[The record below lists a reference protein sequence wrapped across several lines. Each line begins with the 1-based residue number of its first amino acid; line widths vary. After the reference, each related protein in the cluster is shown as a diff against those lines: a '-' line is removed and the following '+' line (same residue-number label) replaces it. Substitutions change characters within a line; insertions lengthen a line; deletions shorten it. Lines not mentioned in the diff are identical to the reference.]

1 MAINPRW
8 RYDADRG
15 ERNIS
20 RATNVPL
27 HEDTD
32 GTFVN
37 ASAATPLPTLASAVV
52 SSVNTSTT
60 PLAASATFT
69 GDWEQNAQS
78 EAMVSVK
85 TDGAGT
91 LYFDFSNDGV
101 NADSTFP
108 VLGFT
113 VAANIHEFHTAVKGP
128 RYFRVRYVNGDT
140 TQTYMRLYTYFG
152 TFRAPNTPNNQSI
165 GLDSDGAATRPSDF
179 QDEVVRGLRQGV
191 TSWNKFGYKDT
202 LTNQTEQLIWPSTTL
217 LPTIITTPS
226 TFTITY
232 NNTTDGVGQTG
243 ALSLMVYYL
252 DADGN
257 QAIAVHTLGSTGS
270 DVTAFTGLGVNR
282 VAVNTNG
289 GLTYNANTITF
300 TATTGGSVQA
310 VVPALGS
317 VTQQVLFHVGFDQT
331 AVLETLFFN
340 VSTTTKT
347 KVIKLRGYSY
357 SRLVG
362 TRYEIF
368 RDSIDTAR
376 GLERFITDPIKF
388 RASARDVI
396 YFTANP
402 TSAQGAADI
411 VCRFSL
417 NAYDNK

>member
-179 QDEVVRGLRQGV
+179 QDEIVRGLRAGV
-191 TSWNKFGYKDT
+191 TSWNKFGYRNS
-202 LTNQTEQLIWPSTTL
+202 LTDDTEQIIWAASQN
-217 LPTIITTPS
+217 LPTIITTAS
-226 TFTITY
+226 TFTIAY
-232 NNTTDGVGQTG
+232 NNATDGAGRTG
-243 ALSLMVYYL
+243 ALSLVVYYL

-270 DVTAFTGLGVNR
+270 DVTSFTGLGINR

-289 GLTYNANTITF
+289 GLTYNANDITF
-300 TATTGGSVQA
+300 TATTGGSTQA
-310 VVPALGS
+310 VVPAEGS
-317 VTQQVLFHVGFDQT
+317 ITQQALFHIGFEQT
-331 AVLETLFFN
+331 AALQLLFFN
-340 VSTTTKT
+340 VNTPNKVKT
-347 KVIKLRGYSY
+347 VALRGYSY

-362 TRYEIF
+362 TRYEIY
-368 RDSIDTAR
+368 RDTIDAAT
-376 GLERFITDPIKF
+376 GLVRFIVDPIKF

-396 YFTANP
+396 YFTA
-402 TSAQGAADI
+402 TASGGGSAASI

-417 NAYDNK
+417 NLYDNK